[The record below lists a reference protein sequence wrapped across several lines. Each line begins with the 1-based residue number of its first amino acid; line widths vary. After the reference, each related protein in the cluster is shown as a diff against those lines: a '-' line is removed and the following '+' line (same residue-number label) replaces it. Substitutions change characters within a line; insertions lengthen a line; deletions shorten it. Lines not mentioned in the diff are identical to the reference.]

1 VRGPLIKKVW
11 ILLLPLAAFLVLV
24 PTYLKT
30 SRERM
35 AGPAHVRQLT
45 FDDKTS
51 DEVINEFAVASPDG
65 KYFVLQHSE
74 DPKLVTMPDGTKK
87 MDFKE
92 TSNWD
97 IYRYNVDGSG
107 RLRLTD
113 DPASEDQP
121 TWSPDAKTIVFR
133 KLNGKSFDLYLMD
146 ADGGNKRDLV
156 IDPAHDEKTPAFS
169 TDGKKVVFFS
179 NRDGIKWNLYSI
191 DVETHKVERLTHDK
205 VEDKHPQ
212 YTPDGRVVFHSNRGG
227 ATHVTLQG
235 GEEFDVMNLWAL
247 DPGTGEISALTTSQ
261 TATSAYGMRDNRHA
275 WISPDGKYVA
285 YHSNIIEADRN
296 HPGIHRKRHREL
308 CITTID
314 GSRRVYLTNGD
325 HRNFKHPTWAADGK
339 GLFFVF
345 KEKSKPWNA
354 GFMDVTEA
362 LERLQ

>member
-1 VRGPLIKKVW
+1 MIP
-11 ILLLPLAAFLVLV
+11 A
-24 PTYLKT
+24 YSKT
-30 SRERM
+30 SEDRI

-45 FDDKTS
+45 FDTRRP

-65 KYFVLQHSE
+65 KYFVVQHSE
-74 DPKLVTMPDGTKK
+74 DPRLVTQPDGTKV

-107 RLRLTD
+107 RLQLTD
-113 DPASEDQP
+113 ELASEDQP
-121 TWSPDAKTIVFR
+121 TWSPDSKTIVYR

-146 ADGGNKRDLV
+146 ADGGNKRELL

-169 TDGKKVVFFS
+169 RDGKKVVFFS
-179 NRDGIKWNLYSI
+179 NRDGIRWNLYAI
-191 DVETHKVERLTHDK
+191 DIATRKVERLTRDE

-212 YTPDGRVVFHSNRGG
+212 YTPDGRIVFHSSRGS
-227 ATHVTLQG
+227 THVTLEG
-235 GEEFDVMNLWAL
+235 GEPFDVMNLWSL
-247 DPGTGEISALTTSQ
+247 DPETGTLAELTSSES
-261 TATSAYGMRDNRHA
+261 ATSPNGLRDNRHA

-285 YHSNIIEADRN
+285 YHSNIIEAHRN

-308 CITTID
+308 CIATID
-314 GSRRVYLTNGD
+314 GSHRVFLTNGD
-325 HRNFKHPTWAADGK
+325 HRNFKHPTWAADGH

-345 KEKSKPWNA
+345 KEKGQAWNA

-362 LERLQ
+362 LERLR

>member
-1 VRGPLIKKVW
+1 VRGPLRKKLW
-11 ILLLPLAAFLVLV
+11 VLV
-24 PTYLKT
+24 PSLVAVLAILPAY
-30 SRERM
+30 SRTAHDRI
-35 AGPAHVRQLT
+35 AGRARVTQLT
-45 FDDKTS
+45 FDTGGS
-51 DEVINEFAVASPDG
+51 DQVINEFAVASPDG
-65 KYFVLQHSE
+65 KYFVVQHSE
-74 DPKLVTMPDGTKK
+74 DPRLVTRPDGTQA

-121 TWSPDAKTIVFR
+121 TWSPDGKTIVYR
-133 KLNGKSFDLYLMD
+133 KLNGKTFDLYLMD
-146 ADGGNKRDLV
+146 ADGGHKRELL

-169 TDGKKVVFFS
+169 RDGKKVVFFS
-179 NRDGIKWNLYSI
+179 DRDGIRWNLYEI
-191 DVETHKVERLTHDK
+191 DVATREVRRLTHDE

-212 YTPDGRVVFHSNRGG
+212 YTPDGRVVFHSSRGS
-227 ATHVTLQG
+227 THVTLEG
-235 GEEFDVMNLWAL
+235 GEPFDIMNLWSL
-247 DPGTGEISALTTSQ
+247 DPATGTLAELTSSGSF
-261 TATSAYGMRDNRHA
+261 TATDGMRDNRHA

-285 YHSNIIEADRN
+285 YHSNVIDADRK

-308 CITTID
+308 CIATID
-314 GSRRVYLTNGD
+314 GARHVFLTMGD

-345 KEKSKPWNA
+345 KAKGQAWNA

-362 LERLQ
+362 LDRLR